1 MSDLPVVDKAQIE
14 KLKEWGGVDLQR
26 KMIELFLTHAA
37 ERLDQIRDG
46 LSSGDADKAETG
58 AHTLKSSA
66 GNVGAS
72 RVQGLAQEAETL
84 AEEGNLDGL
93 QGLFPRLEIGFDE
106 ACSALRVIA
115 EGIQE

>member
-1 MSDLPVVDKAQIE
+1 MSDLPVVDNVQIE
-14 KLKEWGGVDLQR
+14 KLKEWGGVGLQR
-26 KMIELFLTHAA
+26 KMIDLFLAHATD
-37 ERLDQIRDG
+37 RVDQIREG
-46 LSSGDADKAETG
+46 LSKGDADMAETG

-84 AEEGNLDGL
+84 AEEGNLDKL
-93 QGLFPRLEIGFDE
+93 QGVFPRLESEFDE
-106 ACSALRVIA
+106 ACTALKEFA

>member
-1 MSDLPVVDKAQIE
+1 MSDLPVVDSTQIE
-14 KLKEWGGVDLQR
+14 KLKEWGGVGLQR
-26 KMIELFLTHAA
+26 KMIDLFLTHATD
-37 ERLDQIRDG
+37 RLDQIRDG
-46 LSSGDADKAETG
+46 LSSSDPDKAETG

-93 QGLFPRLEIGFDE
+93 QGLLPSLETEFKE
-106 ACSALRVIA
+106 ACSALKEIA